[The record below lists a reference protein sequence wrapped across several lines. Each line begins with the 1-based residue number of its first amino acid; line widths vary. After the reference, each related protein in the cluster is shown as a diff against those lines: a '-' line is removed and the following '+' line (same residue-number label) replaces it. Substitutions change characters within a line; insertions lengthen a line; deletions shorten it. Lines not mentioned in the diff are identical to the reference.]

1 MTELEIFFLTQER
14 GAKTDL
20 AKIVGV
26 SKTWISQIISG
37 KMQPSA
43 QLAIKIELA
52 TGVPR
57 GKLRPDLFGN
67 GRIVRKVPVERRVE
81 VPVPNQP
88 YAEVALQEPSGGGEL
103 AVRVDDGLPAV

>member
-1 MTELEIFFLTQER
+1 MNHLQIFFLTQER

-20 AKIVGV
+20 ARIVGV

-57 GKLRPDLFGN
+57 EKLRPDLFG
-67 GRIVRKVPVERRVE
+67 GVQTESRVE
-81 VPVPNQP
+81 VSVPDQP
-88 YAEVALQEPSGGGEL
+88 RSEVAQQEPAGSGGV
-103 AVRVDDGLPAV
+103 AVRVDDIVSTL